1 VRAKILGPNFEHFWL
16 VVWPQVANKCYNIDV
31 RILINAGT
39 LASRVANWL
48 YQIQWYP
55 SSFSALGPIQ
65 GYKAQHLFLVTCG
78 RLKRFFLF
86 QA

>member
-1 VRAKILGPNFEHFWL
+1 VRAKKLGPNFEHFWL
-16 VVWPQVANKCYNIDV
+16 DVWPQVANKCYNIDV

-55 SSFSALGPIQ
+55 SFFQPWDQ
-65 GYKAQHLFLVTCG
+65 YKAIKLSIYF
-78 RLKRFFLF
+78 
-86 QA
+86 